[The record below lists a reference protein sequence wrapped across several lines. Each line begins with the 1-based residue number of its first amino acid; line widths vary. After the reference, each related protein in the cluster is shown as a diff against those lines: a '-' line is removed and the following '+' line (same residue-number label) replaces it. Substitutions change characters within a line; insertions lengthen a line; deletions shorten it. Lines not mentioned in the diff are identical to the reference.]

1 MICWFLFV
9 SCLVSIS
16 KAKVEIISL
25 KQNFLPSFSKVYI
38 LQIFPVLWVNMRGN
52 LLFNNGVS
60 RNWLKQNMF

>member
-9 SCLVSIS
+9 SYLVSIS

-38 LQIFPVLWVNMRGN
+38 LQIFLSLWVNM
-52 LLFNNGVS
+52 
-60 RNWLKQNMF
+60 